1 MSLTGRIKLV
11 GEAFSFTTPRDRV
24 PSTSTKLATVLSNT
38 VKFIRDMSQFEDMDE
53 PQISEQLYRF
63 DGPIGASIDRT
74 STMVSKSLNRFI
86 SLSKTSKDPLLEEML
101 EVANSERY
109 IRQQRQLLEK
119 NTELLMM
126 HGNVY
131 GEYNNDETTT
141 TYPNRYVTFVSDRK
155 MVDKTTSE
163 VITDPKLMCVYEK
176 DNKNKTKEIS
186 KDNYFHI
193 KYKDTPLFETDSMGR
208 ETFGIYSVSPLN
220 RLIIS
225 VWWKRQ
231 VMMSDML
238 LRFRMVP
245 REHHALD
252 SEMFNL
258 SNFAGT
264 REEKIAASTAA
275 IEAAISSYK
284 NGLIEQDPDA
294 GFVSLDNTKINILG
308 SNLSYSGANDFVKQ
322 LDDESYVALNV
333 PKSIVSGESV
343 GSYASEVA
351 VGNYVSDKFIQIAS
365 KFEDM
370 ILRIT
375 KEKLLKVNSNY
386 PVHLLSVKFE
396 VLMASSRIEIFR
408 QAAIMV
414 SLGLFTDIEIRDVL
428 GYMGLTEEQKD
439 QVIMSGREKSN
450 GDIMRDVSRATEVPS
465 NPQTPQSDEQHKQDA
480 GQQIINNV

>member
-1 MSLTGRIKLV
+1 MTIKERMRLV
-11 GEAFSFTTPRDRV
+11 GEALSFTTPRDRI
-24 PSTSTKLATVLSNT
+24 PSTSTKLTTVLSNT
-38 VKFIRDMSQFEDMDE
+38 VKFIRDMSQFEDMNE
-53 PQISEQLYRF
+53 PQIAEQLHRF
-63 DGPIGASIDRT
+63 DGPIGSSIDRT
-74 STMVSKSLNRFI
+74 STMVSKSLVGFV
-86 SLSKTSKDPLLEEML
+86 SMVKASKDPLLGEML
-101 EVANSERY
+101 EVANNERY
-109 IRQQRQLLEK
+109 IRTHRQMLEK

-131 GEYNNDETTT
+131 GEYNKDGTTT
-141 TYPNRYVTFVSDRK
+141 TYPNRYVTFVSERD
-155 MVDKTTSE
+155 MVDRTTSK

-176 DNKNKTKEIS
+176 DDNNDTVVIS
-186 KDNYFHI
+186 RDNYYHI
-193 KYKDTPLFETDSMGR
+193 KYKDTPLFETDSMAR
-208 ETFGIYSVSPLN
+208 ETFGIYSVSPIN

-245 REHHALD
+245 REHHALS

-264 REEKIAASTAA
+264 REEKIAASTIA
-275 IEAAISSYK
+275 IETAIAAYK
-284 NGLIEQDPDA
+284 KGLEDQDPDA
-294 GFVSLDNTKINILG
+294 GFVSLDNTKISILG
-308 SNLSYSGANDFVKQ
+308 SNLSYSGSNDFVKQ

-333 PKSIVSGESV
+333 PKSIISGESA

-375 KEKLLKVNSNY
+375 SQKLLKINPNY

-396 VLMASSRIEIFR
+396 VSMATSRIEVFR

-414 SLGLFTDIEIRDVL
+414 SLGLFTDDEIRDVL
-428 GYMGLTEEQKD
+428 SYASLTEEQKD
-439 QVIMSGREKSN
+439 HIVMTGREKSN
-450 GDIMRDVSRATEVPS
+450 GDIIRDISRATEVPS
-465 NPQTPQSDEQHKQDA
+465 NPQTPQSNEQHKQDA
-480 GQQIINNV
+480 GQQIINNI